1 MTTKDALKWLSAL
14 SDDELLVRLSD
25 ALKESRCGE
34 AMLVAHIAEVD
45 ARRLFSREAAPSMF
59 RFCLDVLHLS
69 EAQAYRRITAA
80 RLSRRFPALLT
91 MLEDGRLHLCGIAVI
106 AKHLTEANCEEVLA
120 RATHKSKRELE
131 ELVAEL
137 APKPDVPPTIR
148 KKPQPKAQSGSSK
161 PSKPSDEHRAQRA
174 EARGEN
180 ESPPARPAAPEK
192 RPTDGHRGTEKARG
206 SEEHSAVSI
215 VASPVRRC

>member
-1 MTTKDALKWLSAL
+1 MQLASVPK
-14 SDDELLVRLSD
+14 LLTCS

>member
-1 MTTKDALKWLSAL
+1 MTSFLFDYRTPSRSRGVARPCSWRISLRSMHVVSFLAKPRRPCSAF
-14 SDDELLVRLSD
+14 
-25 ALKESRCGE
+25 AWT
-34 AMLVAHIAEVD
+34 
-45 ARRLFSREAAPSMF
+45 
-59 RFCLDVLHLS
+59 FCI
-69 EAQAYRRITAA
+69 YRRRKHIGESPPPGYHAD
-80 RLSRRFPALLT
+80 LLLT